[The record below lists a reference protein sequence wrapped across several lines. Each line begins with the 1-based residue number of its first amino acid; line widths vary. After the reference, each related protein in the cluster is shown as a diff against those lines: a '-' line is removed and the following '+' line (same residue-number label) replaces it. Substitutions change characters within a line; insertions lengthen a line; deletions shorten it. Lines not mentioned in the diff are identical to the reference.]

1 MKFLRRNLSLM
12 LAVRYLNP
20 LRTLFSI
27 ITLICLLGVALGVM
41 VLIVVLGVME
51 GLQDEMETRSLAFTP
66 HLVISLGDGMQTLA
80 LNERDTHWPEL
91 RDQIAKLPGV
101 VCVYPQVSA
110 HVLAQSETGRR
121 TANFTAVEPQ
131 NQAQIKPLEEML
143 RIGNFDFG
151 AGLDQQCVI
160 SANLAASLDLTVG
173 ERVHVVPVGSLDKI
187 TPLLS
192 MVLSPMQTRQDPA
205 FLDGVKSLF
214 DGAKPAKGGVLPE
227 AGKLAAVAERIT
239 QFDASKLRPGES
251 ELLDVLYELV
261 EAHRGGKMPFTP
273 QEQKRWSDRV
283 RQLAELDHDKEDGRA
298 LKSVRDM
305 VLPMDLEICGIYQ
318 APENMPGPDLYIPL
332 PIAQEMVGYGTTG
345 ENEVMGLCVRV
356 ENEKL
361 HQTSQIV
368 GQIRSLLPALA
379 DPEQP
384 NSLGV
389 RWMITPWSE
398 SFKQWHQMI
407 AKERIMMSFVLS
419 SISLIASFCIMAVM
433 FTVSLQRRREIA
445 VLQAL
450 GATPG
455 KIMAIFTWQGVIIG
469 FVGAVLGVILA
480 LLVLY
485 YRLEIQAFLAS
496 LDMDPFPMQTHG
508 ISLPAK
514 YTPNTIAMQ
523 AVRAF
528 IMVTLA
534 SAIPAFFIARQDPAK
549 ALRSN

>member
-66 HLVISLGDGMQTLA
+66 HLVVSLSDGMQTLA
-80 LNERDTHWPEL
+80 LNEHDTHWPKL
-91 RDQIAKLPGV
+91 RDEIAKLPGV

-110 HVLAQSETGRR
+110 HVLAQSETGRQ

-131 NQAQIKPLEEML
+131 NQAQIKSLEEML
-143 RIGNFDFG
+143 RLGNFDFG

-192 MVLSPMQTRQDPA
+192 MVLSPMQTRQDPV
-205 FLDGVKSLF
+205 FLEGAKSLF
-214 DGAKPAKGGVLPE
+214 DGAEPATGGVLPSAE
-227 AGKLAAVAERIT
+227 KLEAVAERME
-239 QFDASKLRPGES
+239 QLDAAKLRPGES
-251 ELLDVLYELV
+251 ELLDVLDELV
-261 EAHRGGKMPFTP
+261 EAHRGGKIPFTP
-273 QEQKRWSDRV
+273 QEQKRWSDCV
-283 RQLAELDHDKEDGRA
+283 RQLAELDNDKEDGRA

-318 APENMPGPDLYIPL
+318 APENMPGPDFYIPL
-332 PIAQEMVGYGTTG
+332 PIAQEMVGYGSTG
-345 ENEVMGLCVRV
+345 GNEVMGLCVRV

-368 GQIRSLLPALA
+368 GQIRSLLPALPYSDQSNA
-379 DPEQP
+379 
-384 NSLGV
+384 LGL

-469 FVGAVLGVILA
+469 FVGAVLGVALA

-496 LDMDPFPMQTHG
+496 MDMDPFPMQTHG

-514 YTPNTIAMQ
+514 YTPSTIAVQ
-523 AVRAF
+523 AIRAF

>member
-273 QEQKRWSDRV
+273 QEQKRWSDSV

>member
-1 MKFLRRNLSLM
+1 MRFLRRNLSLM

-66 HLVISLGDGMQTLA
+66 HLVVGLSDGMQTLA
-80 LNERDTHWPEL
+80 LTEHDTHWPEL

-110 HVLAQSETGRR
+110 HVLAQSETGRQ

-173 ERVHVVPVGSLDKI
+173 EKVHVVPVGSLDKI
-187 TPLLS
+187 TPLLG

-214 DGAKPAKGGVLPE
+214 DGAKPARGGVLPA
-227 AGKLAAVAERIT
+227 AGKLEAVAERMA
-239 QFDASKLRPGES
+239 QFDAAKLRPGES
-251 ELLDVLYELV
+251 ELLDVLDELL
-261 EAHRGGKMPFTP
+261 EAHLGGKMPFTP
-273 QEQKRWSDRV
+273 QEQKRWNDSA

-305 VLPMDLEICGIYQ
+305 VLPVDLEICGIYQ

-345 ENEVMGLCVRV
+345 GNEVMGLCVRV

-361 HQTSQIV
+361 HQTAEIVRQI
-368 GQIRSLLPALA
+368 QSLLPALA
-379 DPEQP
+379 DSDQP
-384 NSLGV
+384 NSLGL
-389 RWMITPWSE
+389 RWLIVPWSE

-469 FVGAVLGVILA
+469 FVGAVLGVALA

-496 LDMDPFPMQTHG
+496 MDMDPFPMQTHG

-514 YTPNTIAMQ
+514 YTPSTIAMQ
-523 AVRAF
+523 AIRAF

>member
-227 AGKLAAVAERIT
+227 AGKLAAVAERRT

-273 QEQKRWSDRV
+273 QEQKRWSDSV

-318 APENMPGPDLYIPL
+318 APENMPGPDLYIPP